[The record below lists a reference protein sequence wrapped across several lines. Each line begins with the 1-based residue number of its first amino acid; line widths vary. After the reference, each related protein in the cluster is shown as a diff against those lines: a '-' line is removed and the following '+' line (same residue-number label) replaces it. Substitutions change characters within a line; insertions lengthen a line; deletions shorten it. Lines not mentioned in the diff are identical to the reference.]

1 MPTNNDA
8 SQTLF
13 RMVSLR
19 NPQLTEI
26 KTRNFGFIQRPKGA
40 IGIFDEAVNT
50 STTPTTRMDILLKAA
65 PNTNTNGFETEAEI
79 EAGIYGKLLIIGRK
93 ISKKETLNEEDWKY
107 TKEYYAKLID
117 LKNKELSKAGIAEL
131 TILWDNLIYQVV
143 TQKDFYVKE
152 AISHILKAIHLG
164 FAQNTE
170 IDEDIIK
177 TNGEKPLGNALD
189 AKIVLPKHLFIEDS
203 SEVISAGERT
213 NSLTPLTIQ
222 RLTNEAKTDLVVHE
236 ALYNKESLIK
246 LNVEL
251 KQLEKSFYKQRNKAY
266 DEAYGA
272 YKKKFQPKIDEYE
285 KKRKELESQVEEKDE
300 KDQNALLRDKLPE
313 IDIPSFEFAYKKEI
327 NIKDL
332 KDKLSPESFS
342 RFLSLFSSKVQNK
355 VPKVNSKD
363 KKVALSETQIQYKGQ
378 VFEINDTIEN
388 YNIAVDEI
396 DNQIAT
402 EIQTTLQNTPFVQ
415 EQYINIGGASVPVA
429 QNSSRTPLA
438 YSLTANSIKYD
449 WFGLFTPGF
458 VMFSFEVEN
467 STWNVVNAKV
477 IADTNSGHFEE
488 NYSNLSVID
497 NKVTLPICLVNKF
510 LSINSFRVEI
520 FFGNGKEAFLEITK
534 IPNDEILTGM
544 LTLKNLLP
552 VDASNRK
559 NFGIKRIGVADY
571 LKVVQSVHAYVPGLV
586 SNIENVMASELR
598 HKSSVSREYSE
609 ITDTTSKSQETEK
622 ISDTSK
628 TSRSDMQSEVAKE
641 LSRQQAISAHT
652 RFNYDSGPYK
662 FEIGAEYANNTAQQ
676 DSTRQAVMKSQEITE
691 RAMER
696 VLTKVS
702 EERVQKI
709 IKEYTETNVHEF
721 DNRGKVIVTNNADAA
736 QPKHITG
743 VYRWIDIKYK
753 NQIYNYG
760 IRTMFEFM
768 IPEPA
773 RLHRLALSVAKG
785 QILTP
790 PTDPR
795 KADGVWKMPNALTA
809 SKELLQHWADIYKVE
824 LEASLPNTKQVVHVT
839 SGFPSANRSS
849 FGPDYSQFVIPED
862 YIGKNASFNCR
873 SNIENSDDFWNSG
886 FNSDMKISNLRG
898 GIFERGNDGSGNSVG
913 FYESSYGLLLNGNV
927 NYYVSGYN
935 IGNYTVEV
943 TVNCELSEEYT
954 NKWKTEN
961 FNAIIKAYDV
971 AYKTFQDEQAK
982 LDEEQKKK
990 EEAQKEK
997 LGQFYRYMEQDVLK
1011 HNCIAYLL
1019 QDYLSPKTIGQSYT
1033 LGDKMQDFA
1042 VTLGGDLDKYTALAK
1057 LIEQAFEWEIMDYT
1071 FYPYYWANRQKWQE
1085 MYMSES
1091 MDPLFRSFLQA
1102 GMARVIATVRPGF
1115 ENAVQ
1120 LFIETG
1126 LIWNGGEVPV
1136 IGDPMYMSIVD
1147 EMRKPLGTPQGKYW
1161 ISKLPTTLTILQ
1173 DKSTGLAVDQALP
1186 IFPESDPSQCENPSE
1201 LVNEPIFV
1209 SRDISLGIV
1218 IGQPSTLPKD

>member
-1 MPTNNDA
+1 MSANNDA

-13 RMVSLR
+13 RIVSLR
-19 NPQLTEI
+19 NPQLTET
-26 KTRNFGFIQRPKGA
+26 KTRNLGFVQRPKGV

-50 STTPTTRMDILLKAA
+50 SETPSSRMNKMLKVA
-65 PNTNTNGFETEAEI
+65 PNVNTNGFKTETEI
-79 EAGIYGKLLIIGRK
+79 ESGPFGKLLIIGRK
-93 ISKKETLNEEDWKY
+93 ISKKETLDQEDWNYTREYY
-107 TKEYYAKLID
+107 TKHID
-117 LKNKELSKAGIAEL
+117 PKNKELNKEGIAQF
-131 TILWDNLIYQVV
+131 TILWDNLIHQVI

-152 AISHILKAIHLG
+152 AISHILKALHIG
-164 FAQNTE
+164 FAQNIE
-170 IDEDIIK
+170 IDEDLIK
-177 TNGEKPLGNALD
+177 TNGEKPLETALD
-189 AKIVLPKHLFIEDS
+189 AKIVLPKQLFIEDTS
-203 SEVISAGERT
+203 NSNDANPAELS
-213 NSLTPLTIQ
+213 NSLSPLTAQ
-222 RLTNEAKTDLVVHE
+222 RLTNEARTDLAVHE
-236 ALYNKESLIK
+236 ALYKKESLIK
-246 LNVEL
+246 LSTEI
-251 KQLEKSFYKQRNKAY
+251 KQLEKLFHKQRNKSY
-266 DEAYGA
+266 DEAYTD
-272 YKKKFQPKIDEYE
+272 YKKKYQPKIDEYE
-285 KKRKELESQVEEKDE
+285 KKRKELESQVEEKD
-300 KDQNALLRDKLPE
+300 QNSKSKSLIDNLPE
-313 IDIPSFEFAYKKEI
+313 IDIPSFEFTYKKEI
-327 NIKDL
+327 NITDL
-332 KDKLSPESFS
+332 KDKLSPKSFVQ
-342 RFLSLFSSKVQNK
+342 FMSLFSHKVQNK
-355 VPKVNSKD
+355 VPKATSKD
-363 KKVALSETQIQYKGQ
+363 KKIKLSKTQIQHEDH

-388 YNIAVDEI
+388 YSTAVNEI
-396 DNQIAT
+396 DNQIST
-402 EIQTTLQNTPFVQ
+402 QIQTTLQNSTFVQ
-415 EQYINIGGASVPVA
+415 EQYVNIGGASIPVA

-438 YSLTANSIKYD
+438 YVLTAIFYEDDN
-449 WFGLFTPGF
+449 WFGSYTYGF
-458 VMFSFEVEN
+458 VSFSFEVEN
-467 STWNVVNAKV
+467 SSWNVVNAKI
-477 IADTNSGHFEE
+477 IANTDGGHFEE
-488 NYSNLSVID
+488 NYSNISVTD
-497 NKVTLPICLVNKF
+497 NKVILPYCLVDKF
-510 LSINSFRVEI
+510 RTINSFRVEI
-520 FFGNGKEAFLEITK
+520 FFENGREAFMEVQK
-534 IPNDEILTGM
+534 IPNEQTVTGM
-544 LTLKNLLP
+544 LTLKNAP
-552 VDASNRK
+552 VTTNNTSNRK
-559 NFGIKRIGVADY
+559 NFGIKRVGVADY

-641 LSRQQAISAHT
+641 LSRQQSISAHT
-652 RFNYDSGPYK
+652 RFNYDSVAYK
-662 FEIGAEYANNTAQQ
+662 FEIGAEYANNTAQT

-721 DNRGKVIVTNNADAA
+721 DNRGKVTETNNAEAA

-773 RLHRLALSVAKG
+773 RLHRLALTVAKG
-785 QILTP
+785 QILTA

-795 KADGVWKMPNALTA
+795 KADSIWKMPDGKTA
-809 SKELLQHWADIYKVE
+809 TKELLQHWAEIYKVE
-824 LEASLPNTKQVVHVT
+824 LTESLASTKQITHQAISRPDT
-839 SGFPSANRSS
+839 NND
-849 FGPDYSQFVIPED
+849 FGPDFNRFDIPEN
-862 YIGKNASFNCR
+862 YSGKNARFICR
-873 SNIENSDDFWNSG
+873 SSRN
-886 FNSDMKISNLRG
+886 RG
-898 GIFERGNDGSGNSVG
+898 GGWEGSRYSEVLYPNFKGGQIGGNWYGDINADQ
-913 FYESSYGLLLNGNV
+913 YESDLNLNGNIEFFV
-927 NYYVSGYN
+927 RGHNVDNYNVQV
-935 IGNYTVEV
+935 II
-943 TVNCELSEEYT
+943 NCELT
-954 NKWKTEN
+954 NQYIDKWKTEN

-982 LDEEQKKK
+982 LDDEQKKK

-1033 LGDKMQDFA
+1033 VGDKMEDFA
-1042 VTLGGDLDKYTALAK
+1042 VNLGDNLDKYTALAK
-1057 LIEQAFEWEIMDYT
+1057 FMEQAFEWEIMDYT

-1091 MDPLFRSFLQA
+1091 VDPLFRSFLQA

-1120 LFIETG
+1120 LFTETG

-1147 EMRKPLGTPQGKYW
+1147 EMRRPLGTPQGKYW

-1173 DKSTGLAVDQALP
+1173 DKSTGLAVNQALP
-1186 IFPESDPSQCENPSE
+1186 IFPESDPSKCENPSE
-1201 LVNEPIFV
+1201 LVNEPIFE
-1209 SRDISLGIV
+1209 SRSINLSRSIEPTT
-1218 IGQPSTLPKD
+1218 IPRN